1 MKVAAAMRR
10 NVDAGKSVYSCDM
23 SRVLR
28 TICVG
33 LVMCGC
39 AAVDAQQGQV
49 AAAASAD
56 EPVIQPVVT
65 LPTIVR
71 DHKTGAIVSG
81 LTKDDFLLKVRDSEQ
96 TIVSAKQD
104 ADMVPIS
111 LGLLVDVSRGLR
123 DDLDG
128 ERAASKAFL
137 AHALQPSSGGRGAD
151 EAFVVHFSKAI
162 EMLQDMTPDQAKLGA
177 AARLIGTASKD
188 FALDPPADVI
198 DREGRHIHNGGIS
211 LYDALYLSTDKVLAG
226 RVGRRVIVLVSDG
239 VDDGS
244 QNTLSD
250 LVDQVQT
257 DGVVIYGIYLRSSKL
272 PEQDNRNRPNI
283 GPYPGGYPGGGYP
296 GGGYPGGGYPGGG
309 YPGGNAPNGGN
320 NPNGGNTP
328 NGPGAP
334 SRKPQVDGHQVMARL
349 CGETGGQ
356 LIELSRREPLEAA
369 FQQILD
375 DLHGTYRLQFLPQGR
390 GAGEGLHRIDLSLRD
405 PEKDKKL
412 DIQVQS
418 SYYVSDA
425 GSK

>member
-1 MKVAAAMRR
+1 MG
-10 NVDAGKSVYSCDM
+10 AG
-23 SRVLR
+23 L
-28 TICVG
+28 
-33 LVMCGC
+33 LLCGC
-39 AAVDAQQGQV
+39 FALYAQQSQPAAD

-56 EPVIQPVVT
+56 GLVIQPVVT

-96 TIVSAKQD
+96 TIVSVKQD
-104 ADMVPIS
+104 SDTVPIS

-123 DDLDG
+123 DDIDA
-128 ERAASKAFL
+128 ERTASKAFL

-162 EMLQDMTPDQAKLGA
+162 EMLQDLTPDETKLGA
-177 AARLIGTASKD
+177 AAKLIGTPSKD
-188 FALDPPADVI
+188 FALDSPADVI

-244 QNTLSD
+244 QNSLSD

-257 DGVVIYGIYLRSSKL
+257 DGVVVYGIYLRSSKL
-272 PEQDNRNRPNI
+272 PDVDNMNRRNVGGYP
-283 GPYPGGYPGGGYP
+283 GGGYPGGYPGGGYP
-296 GGGYPGGGYPGGG
+296 GGGYPGGGYPGGNN
-309 YPGGNAPNGGN
+309 PGGGS

-328 NGPGAP
+328 GGPNAP
-334 SRKPQVDGHQVMARL
+334 SHKPQVDGHQVMERL
-349 CGETGGQ
+349 CGESGGQ
-356 LIELSRREPLEAA
+356 LIELSRHESIDAA

-405 PEKDKKL
+405 PDKNKKL

>member
-1 MKVAAAMRR
+1 MG
-10 NVDAGKSVYSCDM
+10 AG
-23 SRVLR
+23 L
-28 TICVG
+28 
-33 LVMCGC
+33 LLCGC
-39 AAVDAQQGQV
+39 SALYAQQSQP
-49 AAAASAD
+49 AADAPAAASAD
-56 EPVIQPVVT
+56 GLVIQPVVT
-65 LPTIVR
+65 LPTVVR

-96 TIVSAKQD
+96 KIVSVKQD
-104 ADMVPIS
+104 ADTVPIS

-123 DDLDG
+123 DDLDA
-128 ERAASKAFL
+128 ERTASKAFL

-162 EMLQDMTPDQAKLGA
+162 EMLQDLTPDEAKLGA
-177 AARLIGTASKD
+177 AAKLIGTPSKD
-188 FALDPPADVI
+188 FALNPPADVI

-244 QNTLSD
+244 QNSLSD

-257 DGVVIYGIYLRSSKL
+257 DGVVVYGIYLRGERL
-272 PEQDNRNRPNI
+272 PEQNNMNRRNNGGYP
-283 GPYPGGYPGGGYP
+283 GGGYPGGYPGGGYPGGYPGGGYP
-296 GGGYPGGGYPGGG
+296 GGGYPGG
-309 YPGGNAPNGGN
+309 NSPNGGN

-328 NGPGAP
+328 NGPNAP
-334 SRKPQVDGHQVMARL
+334 SHKPQVDGRQVMERL
-349 CGETGGQ
+349 CGESGGQ
-356 LIELSRREPLEAA
+356 LIERSHHEPLDAA

-405 PEKDKKL
+405 PEKNKKL